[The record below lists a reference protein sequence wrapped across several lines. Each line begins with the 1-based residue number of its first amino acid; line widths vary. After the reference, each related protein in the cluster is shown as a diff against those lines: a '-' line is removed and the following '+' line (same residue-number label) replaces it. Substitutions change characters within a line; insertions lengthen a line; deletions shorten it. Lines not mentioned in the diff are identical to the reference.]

1 MDRHRHR
8 TVDRISQVLEL
19 VAGRHEGLTLSE
31 LARDVSAPVSSMQ
44 GLVNGLVATGF
55 LDRSGSRYFL
65 GPAPYVLTL
74 QARQNMAR
82 LVTHGDL
89 TNLAEDG
96 GHTVMFA
103 VRIGDDAVTIDEA
116 GNQPLLQYLAR
127 TRQRVPLL
135 TASVGKVILAALP
148 DDNMHDYLRR
158 SPRQDL
164 VSEFVSESARSAD
177 RCVCQCLARRAPR
190 GLPRRQD
197 RCGRDRSPRP
207 RRPRRRGGLHR
218 ARFRAFQKAPRAD
231 DPDSPPPRPALGNT
245 AKRYRARAGI
255 TLECHRHSDQRVT
268 TSGAACSR
276 TRPSHHVLVLG
287 LSRLSVPTRPAVRVL
302 EEVPAQPADTLK
314 AHGRLVGGDVRAGAP
329 LHRVFFR

>member
-1 MDRHRHR
+1 LDRHRHR

-65 GPAPYVLTL
+65 GPAPYALTL

-135 TASVGKVILAALP
+135 TASVGKVMLAALP
-148 DDNMHDYLRR
+148 DDDMHDYLRR

-164 VSEFVSESARSAD
+164 VSEFVSELSAIRQTGVSASVWPD
-177 RCVCQCLARRAPR
+177 TPPGGDPESKTGVVATVVRDHA
-190 GLPRRQD
+190 
-197 RCGRDRSPRP
+197 GR
-207 RRPRRRGGLHR
+207 
-218 ARFRAFQKAPRAD
+218 
-231 DPDSPPPRPALGNT
+231 
-245 AKRYRARAGI
+245 
-255 TLECHRHSDQRVT
+255 VV
-268 TSGAACSR
+268 GAACIGHDFEYFKKHLGQMTQTLLR
-276 TRPSHHVLVLG
+276 HVRHWETRQGGTGPG
-287 LSRLSVPTRPAVRVL
+287 PASRLNAIGTHAR
-302 EEVPAQPADTLK
+302 E
-314 AHGRLVGGDVRAGAP
+314 
-329 LHRVFFR
+329 

>member
-1 MDRHRHR
+1 LDRHRHR
-8 TVDRISQVLEL
+8 TVDRISLVLEL

-96 GHTVMFA
+96 GYTVMFA

-148 DDNMHDYLRR
+148 DDDMHDYLRR

-164 VSEFVSESARSAD
+164 VSEFVSELSSI
-177 RCVCQCLARRAPR
+177 
-190 GLPRRQD
+190 RQTGVSVSVWPD
-197 RCGRDRSPRP
+197 TPPGGSPEGKTGVVAAVVRDHAGR
-207 RRPRRRGGLHR
+207 
-218 ARFRAFQKAPRAD
+218 
-231 DPDSPPPRPALGNT
+231 
-245 AKRYRARAGI
+245 
-255 TLECHRHSDQRVT
+255 VV
-268 TSGAACSR
+268 GAACIGHDFEHFKKHLGQMTQTLLR
-276 TRPSHHVLVLG
+276 HVRHWETRQSDTEPGSI
-287 LSRLSVPTRPAVRVL
+287 SRLNAIGTHAS
-302 EEVPAQPADTLK
+302 E
-314 AHGRLVGGDVRAGAP
+314 
-329 LHRVFFR
+329 